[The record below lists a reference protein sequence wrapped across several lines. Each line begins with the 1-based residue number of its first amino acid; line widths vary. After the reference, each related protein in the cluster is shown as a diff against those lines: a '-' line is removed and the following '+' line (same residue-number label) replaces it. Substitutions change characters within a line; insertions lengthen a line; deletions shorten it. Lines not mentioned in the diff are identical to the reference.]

1 MNIALQVNR
10 YHLPSFFLYC
20 SVAPSLSLPFYLL
33 PTIPFTFNVSM
44 AMTAKEKIKYALC
57 ISSFFL
63 HKILEDG
70 KGREISHIP

>member
-33 PTIPFTFNVSM
+33 LTIPFTFNVSM

-57 ISSFFL
+57 ISSFFYT
-63 HKILEDG
+63 KFWKMA
-70 KGREISHIP
+70 KGEK